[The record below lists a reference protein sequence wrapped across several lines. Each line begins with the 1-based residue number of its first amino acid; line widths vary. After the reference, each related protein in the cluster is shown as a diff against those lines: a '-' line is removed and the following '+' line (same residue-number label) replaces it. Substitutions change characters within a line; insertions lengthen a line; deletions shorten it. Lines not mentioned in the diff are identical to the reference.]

1 MLSPELSELDQ
12 IKFEESFLQLDS
24 LAYATG
30 KPELLARIK
39 QHWDDFRVDE
49 ELGFAPSGAGEHL
62 LLRIE
67 KAGQSTTEVARQISS
82 TLGISDSDIGYSG
95 MKDRQARSRQWFS
108 IRLDQAAEAEL
119 GRLQSDQLQIL
130 EQSRNQRKLQ
140 IGAHKANH
148 FQLILREVMGVN
160 ASGAESPA
168 TNAEAS
174 LDRKLQ
180 TLAHQGVPNYFGS
193 QRFGRD
199 LSNLHQV
206 RELLRAEASQA
217 VATRNRYR
225 HKRKRSMLYSAAR
238 AYLFNQLLSA
248 RITRGNWASYVDGDV
263 LALNHTK
270 RCFLVEPG
278 AWRPELQQR
287 LDELDIHITGLLPG
301 RIDSKDRYV
310 TRGQSADTEKAVC
323 KEFAELVTGLEQQ
336 GLSAARRP
344 LRFQVQQLQWQW
356 LDSTTVSLAFTLP
369 TGAYATSL
377 LREVCLLRENEHSH

>member
-12 IKFEESFLQLDS
+12 IKFKESFLQLDS

-160 ASGAESPA
+160 ASGAEPPA

-206 RELLRAEASQA
+206 RELLRTEASQA

-263 LALNHTK
+263 LNLNHTK

-278 AWRPELQQR
+278 AWGPELQQR

-310 TRGQSADTEKAVC
+310 TRGQSADIEKAGC
-323 KEFAELVTGLEQQ
+323 KEFAELVSGLEQQ

>member
-1 MLSPELSELDQ
+1 MSELDQ

-49 ELGFAPSGAGEHL
+49 ELGFAPTGAGEHL

-95 MKDRQARSRQWFS
+95 MKDRQARTRQWFS

-160 ASGAESPA
+160 ASGAEPPA

-263 LALNHTK
+263 LNLNHTK

>member
-1 MLSPELSELDQ
+1 MSELDQ
-12 IKFEESFLQLDS
+12 IKSEESFLQLDF

-49 ELGFAPSGAGEHL
+49 ELGFAPTGAGEHL

-95 MKDRQARSRQWFS
+95 MKDRQARTRQWFS

-160 ASGAESPA
+160 ASGAEPPA

-180 TLAHQGVPNYFGS
+180 TLAQQGVPNYFGS

-199 LSNLHQV
+199 LSNLYQV

-263 LALNHTK
+263 LNLNHTK

-278 AWRPELQQR
+278 AWGPELQQR

-301 RIDSKDRYV
+301 RTDSKDRYV
-310 TRGQSADTEKAVC
+310 TRGQSADNEKAVC

-377 LREVCLLRENEHSH
+377 LREVCVLRENEHSH

>member
-1 MLSPELSELDQ
+1 LSELDQ

-49 ELGFAPSGAGEHL
+49 ELGFAPTGAGEHL

-95 MKDRQARSRQWFS
+95 MKDRQARTRQWFS

-160 ASGAESPA
+160 ASGAEPPA

-263 LALNHTK
+263 LNLNHTK

-278 AWRPELQQR
+278 AWGPELQQR

>member
-49 ELGFAPSGAGEHL
+49 ELGFAPTGAGEHL

-95 MKDRQARSRQWFS
+95 MKDRQARTRQWFS

-160 ASGAESPA
+160 ASGAEPPA

-206 RELLRAEASQA
+206 RELLRTEASQA

-263 LALNHTK
+263 LNLNHTK

-278 AWRPELQQR
+278 AWGPELQQR

-323 KEFAELVTGLEQQ
+323 KEFAELVTGIEQQ

>member
-160 ASGAESPA
+160 ASGAEPPA

-206 RELLRAEASQA
+206 RELLRTEASQA

-263 LALNHTK
+263 LNLNHTK

-278 AWRPELQQR
+278 AWGPELQQR

>member
-49 ELGFAPSGAGEHL
+49 ELGFAPTGAGEHL

-95 MKDRQARSRQWFS
+95 MKDRQARTRQWFS

-160 ASGAESPA
+160 ASGAEPPA

-206 RELLRAEASQA
+206 RELLRTEASQA

-263 LALNHTK
+263 LNLNHTK

-278 AWRPELQQR
+278 AWGPELQQR

>member
-12 IKFEESFLQLDS
+12 IKSEESFLQLDS
-24 LAYATG
+24 LVYATG

-49 ELGFAPSGAGEHL
+49 ELGFAPTGVGEHL

-67 KAGQSTTEVARQISS
+67 KAGQSTTEVARQISR

-95 MKDRQARSRQWFS
+95 MKDRQARTRQWFS

-160 ASGAESPA
+160 ASRAESPA

-180 TLAHQGVPNYFGS
+180 TLAQQGVPNYFGS

-263 LALNHTK
+263 LNLNHTK

-278 AWRPELQQR
+278 AWGPELQQR

-323 KEFAELVTGLEQQ
+323 KEFAELVTGLVQQ

>member
-1 MLSPELSELDQ
+1 MSELDQ
-12 IKFEESFLQLDS
+12 IKFKESFLQLDS

-49 ELGFAPSGAGEHL
+49 ELGFAPTGAGEHL

-95 MKDRQARSRQWFS
+95 MKDRQARTRQWFS

-160 ASGAESPA
+160 ASGAEPPA

-263 LALNHTK
+263 LNLNHTK

-278 AWRPELQQR
+278 AWGPELQQR

>member
-49 ELGFAPSGAGEHL
+49 ELGFAPTGAGEHL

-95 MKDRQARSRQWFS
+95 MKDRQARTRQWFS

-180 TLAHQGVPNYFGS
+180 TLAQQGVPNYFGS

-263 LALNHTK
+263 LNLNHTK
-270 RCFLVEPG
+270 RCFLVEP
-278 AWRPELQQR
+278 
-287 LDELDIHITGLLPG
+287 
-301 RIDSKDRYV
+301 
-310 TRGQSADTEKAVC
+310 
-323 KEFAELVTGLEQQ
+323 
-336 GLSAARRP
+336 
-344 LRFQVQQLQWQW
+344 
-356 LDSTTVSLAFTLP
+356 
-369 TGAYATSL
+369 
-377 LREVCLLRENEHSH
+377 

>member
-1 MLSPELSELDQ
+1 MSELDQ

-160 ASGAESPA
+160 ASGAEPPA

-206 RELLRAEASQA
+206 RELLRTEASQA

-263 LALNHTK
+263 LNLNHTK

-278 AWRPELQQR
+278 AWGPELQQR

>member
-1 MLSPELSELDQ
+1 MSELDQ

-49 ELGFAPSGAGEHL
+49 ELGFAPTGAGEHL

-160 ASGAESPA
+160 ASGAEPPA

-263 LALNHTK
+263 LNLNHTK

-278 AWRPELQQR
+278 AWGPELQQR

>member
-49 ELGFAPSGAGEHL
+49 ELGFAPTGAGEHL

-160 ASGAESPA
+160 ASGAEPPA

-263 LALNHTK
+263 LNLNHTK

-278 AWRPELQQR
+278 AWGPELQQR

-369 TGAYATSL
+369 SGAYATSL

>member
-1 MLSPELSELDQ
+1 MSELDQ

-49 ELGFAPSGAGEHL
+49 ELGFAPTGAGEHL

-95 MKDRQARSRQWFS
+95 MKDRQARTRQWFS

-160 ASGAESPA
+160 ASGAEPPA

-263 LALNHTK
+263 LNLNHTK

-278 AWRPELQQR
+278 AWGPELQQR

>member
-1 MLSPELSELDQ
+1 MSELDQ

-49 ELGFAPSGAGEHL
+49 ELGFAPTGAGEHL

-95 MKDRQARSRQWFS
+95 MKDRQARTRQWFS

-160 ASGAESPA
+160 ASGAEPPA

-217 VATRNRYR
+217 IATRNRYR

-263 LALNHTK
+263 LNLNHTK

-278 AWRPELQQR
+278 AWGPELQQR

>member
-1 MLSPELSELDQ
+1 MSELDQ
-12 IKFEESFLQLDS
+12 IKSEESFLQLDS

-49 ELGFAPSGAGEHL
+49 ELGFAPTGAGEHL

-67 KAGQSTTEVARQISS
+67 KAGQSTTEVARRISS
-82 TLGISDSDIGYSG
+82 TLGISDTDIGYSG
-95 MKDRQARSRQWFS
+95 MKDRQARTRQWFS

-160 ASGAESPA
+160 ASRAESPA

-180 TLAHQGVPNYFGS
+180 TLAQQGVPNYFGS

-263 LALNHTK
+263 LNLNHTK

-278 AWRPELQQR
+278 AWGPELQQR

-344 LRFQVQQLQWQW
+344 LRFQVQQMQWQW

>member
-49 ELGFAPSGAGEHL
+49 ELGFAPTGAGEHL

-95 MKDRQARSRQWFS
+95 MKDRQARTRQWFS

-160 ASGAESPA
+160 ASGAEPPA

-180 TLAHQGVPNYFGS
+180 TLAQQGVPNYFGS

-263 LALNHTK
+263 LNLNHTK

-278 AWRPELQQR
+278 AWGPELQQR

>member
-49 ELGFAPSGAGEHL
+49 ELGFAPTGAGEHL

-160 ASGAESPA
+160 ASGAEPPA

-206 RELLRAEASQA
+206 RELLRTEASQA

-263 LALNHTK
+263 LNLNHTK

-278 AWRPELQQR
+278 AWGPELQQR

>member
-49 ELGFAPSGAGEHL
+49 ELGFAPTGAGEHL

-95 MKDRQARSRQWFS
+95 MKDRQARTRQWFS

-160 ASGAESPA
+160 ASGAEPPA

-217 VATRNRYR
+217 IATRNRYR

-263 LALNHTK
+263 LNLNHTK

-278 AWRPELQQR
+278 AWGPELQQR

>member
-95 MKDRQARSRQWFS
+95 MKDRQARTRQWFS

-160 ASGAESPA
+160 ASGAEPPA

-263 LALNHTK
+263 LNLNHTK

-278 AWRPELQQR
+278 AWGPELQQR

>member
-1 MLSPELSELDQ
+1 MSELDQ

-49 ELGFAPSGAGEHL
+49 ELGFAPTGAGEHL

-119 GRLQSDQLQIL
+119 GRLQTDQLQIL

-160 ASGAESPA
+160 ASGAEPPA

-263 LALNHTK
+263 LNLNHTK

-278 AWRPELQQR
+278 AWGPELQQR

-369 TGAYATSL
+369 SGAYATSL

>member
-30 KPELLARIK
+30 KPELSARIK

-95 MKDRQARSRQWFS
+95 MKDRQARTRQWFS

-160 ASGAESPA
+160 ASGAEPPA

-263 LALNHTK
+263 LNLNHTK

-278 AWRPELQQR
+278 AWGPELQQR

>member
-1 MLSPELSELDQ
+1 
-12 IKFEESFLQLDS
+12 
-24 LAYATG
+24 
-30 KPELLARIK
+30 LARIK

-49 ELGFAPSGAGEHL
+49 ELGFAPTGAGEHL

-95 MKDRQARSRQWFS
+95 MKDRQARTRQWFS

-180 TLAHQGVPNYFGS
+180 TLAQQGVPNYFGS

-199 LSNLHQV
+199 LSNLYQV

-217 VATRNRYR
+217 IATRNRYR

-263 LALNHTK
+263 LNLNHTK

-278 AWRPELQQR
+278 AWGPELQQR
-287 LDELDIHITGLLPG
+287 LDTLDIHITGLLPG
-301 RIDSKDRYV
+301 RTDSKDRYV
-310 TRGQSADTEKAVC
+310 TRGQSADNEKAVC

-377 LREVCLLRENEHSH
+377 LREVCVLRENEHSHKPG

>member
-1 MLSPELSELDQ
+1 MSELDQ

-160 ASGAESPA
+160 ASGAEPPA

-263 LALNHTK
+263 LNLNHTK

-278 AWRPELQQR
+278 AWGPELQQR

-377 LREVCLLRENEHSH
+377 LREVCLLRENEHSHKPG

>member
-1 MLSPELSELDQ
+1 LSELDQ

-49 ELGFAPSGAGEHL
+49 ELGFAPTGAGEHL

-95 MKDRQARSRQWFS
+95 MKDRQARTRQWFS

-160 ASGAESPA
+160 ASGAEPPA

-180 TLAHQGVPNYFGS
+180 TLAQQGVPNYFGS

-263 LALNHTK
+263 LNLNHTK

-278 AWRPELQQR
+278 AWGPELQQR

>member
-160 ASGAESPA
+160 ASGAEPPA

-263 LALNHTK
+263 LNLNHTK

-278 AWRPELQQR
+278 AWGPELQQR

>member
-1 MLSPELSELDQ
+1 MSELDQ
-12 IKFEESFLQLDS
+12 IKSEESFLQLDS

-49 ELGFAPSGAGEHL
+49 ELGFAPTGAGEHL

-95 MKDRQARSRQWFS
+95 MKDRQARTRQWFS

-160 ASGAESPA
+160 ASGAKSQA

-174 LDRKLQ
+174 LDRKLR
-180 TLAHQGVPNYFGS
+180 TLAQQGVPNYFGS

-263 LALNHTK
+263 LNLNHTK

-278 AWRPELQQR
+278 AWGPELQQR

-356 LDSTTVSLAFTLP
+356 LDSTTVSLAFTLR